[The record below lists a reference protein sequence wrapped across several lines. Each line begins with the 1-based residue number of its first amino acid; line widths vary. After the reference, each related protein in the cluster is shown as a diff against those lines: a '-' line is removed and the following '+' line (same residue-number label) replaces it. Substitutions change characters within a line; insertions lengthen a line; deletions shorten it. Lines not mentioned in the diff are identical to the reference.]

1 MSDEAVPHPDGWP
14 VLPAGAP
21 RGPVLVHCDARQT
34 HPLVRDHPAVRRHPA
49 RAAVL
54 AAHLEVLD
62 HLAGGR
68 PLWLPAFN
76 YDYCRGEPFDLAHT
90 ASQVGPIT
98 EHFRRSAAWRSAM
111 PVFSVCGTGAPFP
124 GAAPGDGE
132 LDPFG
137 DRSAFAALAEA
148 DGVIVWYGAPLS
160 STTMIHHAERSAG
173 GPLYRYD
180 KHFDGLVSAAGRQH
194 RTSLRY
200 HVRPWG
206 RHLDYDWPRLA
217 DDLATHGIL
226 QPLRPEL
233 GVSWASARALRTHW
247 VGALSAD
254 PLALLDTEA
263 RGWVEPLL
271 DRLGRRFEHRDFEPE
286 APSEMA
292 S

>member
-1 MSDEAVPHPDGWP
+1 
-14 VLPAGAP
+14 
-21 RGPVLVHCDARQT
+21 
-34 HPLVRDHPAVRRHPA
+34 
-49 RAAVL
+49 
-54 AAHLEVLD
+54 
-62 HLAGGR
+62 
-68 PLWLPAFN
+68 
-76 YDYCRGEPFDLAHT
+76 
-90 ASQVGPIT
+90 
-98 EHFRRSAAWRSAM
+98 M

-180 KHFDGLVSAAGRQH
+180 KHFDGVTWAAGRQH

-217 DDLATHGIL
+217 ADLATHGIL
-226 QPLRPEL
+226 QPLRPEP
-233 GVSWASARALRTHW
+233 VSHFRPR
-247 VGALSAD
+247 SAD
-254 PLALLDTEA
+254 PLGGGSECRPA
-263 RGWVEPLL
+263 RLARHRGPGWVELLL
-271 DRLGRRFEHRDFEPE
+271 DWLGRRFEHRDFEPE